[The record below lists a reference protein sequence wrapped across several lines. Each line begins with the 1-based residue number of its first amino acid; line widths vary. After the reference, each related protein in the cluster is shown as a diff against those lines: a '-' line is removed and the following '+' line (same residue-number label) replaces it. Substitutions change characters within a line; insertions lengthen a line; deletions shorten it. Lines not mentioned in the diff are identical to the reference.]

1 MSDKTLALTDHDLE
15 VTAAPPP
22 APLAPGVVLD
32 GRYRIVRLVAEGGM
46 GAVYEAEAVRIG
58 RPVAVKVLHSAFAR
72 SPLEVERFRREARIA
87 VQVSS
92 PHVVEML
99 DFGQ

>member
-1 MSDKTLALTDHDLE
+1 
-15 VTAAPPP
+15 
-22 APLAPGVVLD
+22 
-32 GRYRIVRLVAEGGM
+32 M

-58 RPVAVKVLHSAFAR
+58 RAVAVKVLHPRFAA
-72 SPLEVERFRREARIA
+72 SPVELERFRREARTA

-99 DFGQ
+99 DFGQAATGRPMRTASAS